1 MNGAD
6 MVVNTIEFHMADC
19 VTTFDGKGNGLESTE
34 KGEHFGLSETEEK
47 ELRVFAINTLSF
59 INEKTD
65 LNELE
70 RKASDMA
77 LAALKLK
84 SLGLTN

>member
-6 MVVNTIEFHMADC
+6 MVVNTIEFHTADC
-19 VTTFDGKGNGLESTE
+19 VTTFDGKGNGLESTD
-34 KGEHFGLSETEEK
+34 KGKPFGLSETEEK
-47 ELRVFAINTLSF
+47 QLRFFAINALAF
-59 INEKTD
+59 ISEKQ
-65 LNELE
+65 NMNAIE

-77 LAALKLK
+77 LAALQLK